1 MTSQIYPAVADGI
14 LGGGVYALMAVGL
27 TLIFGV
33 LDIINV
39 AQGILVVIGGYL
51 SYVLSVHLHVDLFL
65 GLLVTVPAMFGLGLV
80 IHTVVIRPLRGAER
94 TSMSLLACFAV
105 AIIGEGVLYAVFGA
119 DTVTLNAS
127 YVQSSFRVGGF
138 YITDIYV
145 YCFLLAVVLVAG
157 IYLLLYRTRFGRAV
171 RATMQD
177 PVAAR
182 LVGIDINRVAAL
194 TFGVGVAV
202 TAAGG
207 MAFGATSGGFNPNS
221 GYDLISRLLAI
232 VILGGLGS
240 IGGALAAAVFMITLE
255 SVVDIWSP
263 SWAVAVFY
271 AALIIVL
278 TIRPA
283 GLFGRAAVRAQ

>member
-138 YITDIYV
+138 YITYVYV